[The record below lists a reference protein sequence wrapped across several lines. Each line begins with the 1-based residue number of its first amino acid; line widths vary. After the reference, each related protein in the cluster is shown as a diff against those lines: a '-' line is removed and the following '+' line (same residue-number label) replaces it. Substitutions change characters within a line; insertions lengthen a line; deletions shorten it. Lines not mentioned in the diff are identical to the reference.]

1 MAEPMG
7 ALLAFQ
13 PAAGGAPNRFDVARA
28 WIEGAKGLPAGGGGT
43 HVAKFKRRN
52 GSGAAAAFAGGSWVA
67 SAGSWRHPDVPGD
80 DNAALLALLSAEGAR
95 VLDGLDGCFALLHND
110 AATGTLTA
118 VPDHLGRLRF
128 YVADAPEG
136 LYLGTSPVAL
146 ARATRRGVDPVAAF
160 EFLATGVIYEDRSP
174 FDGVRRLAG
183 GKRHRFVGGRAAGE
197 DDAPRVPPRVAG
209 QRATIGEVAA
219 ACRAAVREWGVE
231 RPLPD
236 LTGGLDSRL
245 VVGLLLDAG
254 CRFDVTVTGDAGDAD
269 VRIAAALARRLG
281 LTLRHIPGEQGRR
294 AQASFASVLQAA
306 ARVEGTYDAAE
317 YAAIAAIHEPHSAM
331 FGLSVNGSGGEVFRN
346 YWWDKG
352 HMGRKEGDAAGGL
365 LRRFA
370 GAAAPTPF
378 LKDSL
383 KRDPA
388 EHFRGVLE
396 RTLAGLEGSTLPAR
410 FDHAYLH
417 LRMRCWQGAIAS
429 ATNEFWPT
437 LSPLLLRRPLETLY
451 RLDERERLNHRLI
464 RAILLSFPTP
474 FHTTPLATG
483 FPPLAPAPGN
493 LWRFAPGALALPGN
507 LWRRLRDRLGRPDPR
522 SLASARALLESG
534 AADFLR
540 PREMALRSL
549 LEEARLEAFLA
560 RPALPLLGRLIALE
574 WAAREAR

>member
-1 MAEPMG
+1 MG

-13 PAAGGAPNRFDVARA
+13 PAAGGAADRFEAARA
-28 WIEGAKGLPAGGGGT
+28 WVEGAKGLAAGGGGP
-43 HVAKFKRRN
+43 HVAKFRRRN
-52 GSGAAAAFAGGSWVA
+52 GSGAAPAFTDRGWVA

-80 DNAALLALLSAEGAR
+80 DNATLLARLSAGGAR
-95 VLDGLDGCFALLHND
+95 VLDGLDGCFALLWHD
-110 AATGTLTA
+110 AATRTLTA

-128 YVADAPEG
+128 YAAEAPEG
-136 LYLGTSPVAL
+136 LYLATSPVAL
-146 ARATRRGVDPVAAF
+146 ARAARRGVDPVAAF
-160 EFLATGVIYEDRSP
+160 ELLATGVIYEDRSP
-174 FDGVRRLAG
+174 FEGVRRLAG
-183 GKRHRFVGGRAAGE
+183 GKRHRFVGGRGAGE
-197 DDAPRVPPRVAG
+197 DDAPRVPPRVTG
-209 QRATIGEVAA
+209 PRATIADVAA

-254 CRFDVTVTGDAGDAD
+254 HRFDVTVTGDADEPD
-269 VRIAAALARRLG
+269 VRVAATLARRLG
-281 LTLRHIPGEQGRR
+281 LTLRQVPGEQGRR
-294 AQASFASVLQAA
+294 AQASFASVLKAA

-317 YAAIAAIHEPHSAM
+317 YAAIAAVHEPHAAI
-331 FGLSVNGSGGEVFRN
+331 FGVSVNGSGGEVLRN
-346 YWWDKG
+346 YWWDRS
-352 HMGRKEGDAAGGL
+352 HVGRREGDAAGAL

-370 GAAAPTPF
+370 GAAAPVPF
-378 LKDSL
+378 LEGSL

-388 EHFRGVLE
+388 EHFRGVLG

-429 ATNEFWPT
+429 ATNEFWPAF
-437 LSPLLLRRPLETLY
+437 SPLLLRRPLETLY
-451 RLDERERLNHRLI
+451 RLDDRERLDHRLI

-474 FHTTPLATG
+474 FHTTRLATG

-493 LWRFAPGALALPGN
+493 LWRFAPGALALPWN
-507 LWRRLRDRLGRPDPR
+507 LWRRARERFRRGRPDAR
-522 SLASARALLESG
+522 SLGAVRALLESG

-540 PREMALRSL
+540 PREMALRPL
-549 LEEARLEAFLA
+549 LDEARLEAFLA
-560 RPALPLLGRLIALE
+560 RPSFPLLGRLIALE